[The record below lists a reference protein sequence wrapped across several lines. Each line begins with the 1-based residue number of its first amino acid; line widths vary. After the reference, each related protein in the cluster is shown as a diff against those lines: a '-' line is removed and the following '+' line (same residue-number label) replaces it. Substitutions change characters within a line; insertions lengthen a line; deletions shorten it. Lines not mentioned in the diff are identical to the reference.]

1 MHLLPLVL
9 DTTPFTVHSV
19 SSCVLW
25 RSSAAE
31 KHWHLTL
38 QSHTRKVGTCLLSLW
53 HTLHKPYT
61 IITLHSL
68 WKHRLTTSV
77 LYVLFDK
84 NIWIYT
90 SDILLLRT
98 SVGCYDDDVVALVSK
113 LLKFQAILLL
123 CAFLTSFLQSFNCI
137 TKDLFVAWKT
147 KVDCQLIFDPAAGN
161 ARVNKICIKS

>member
-1 MHLLPLVL
+1 MECVQKKIQNKKKKEMHLLPLCWVL
-9 DTTPFTVHSV
+9 DTTSFTVHSV

-38 QSHTRKVGTCLLSLW
+38 QSHAMCLLSLW

-61 IITLHSL
+61 IITLHRL

-77 LYVLFDK
+77 LCVLFDK
-84 NIWIYT
+84 IIWIYQT
-90 SDILLLRT
+90 SCCWGQVL
-98 SVGCYDDDVVALVSK
+98 DVTLVSK

-123 CAFLTSFLQSFNCI
+123 CAFLTSFLQSINCI

-147 KVDCQLIFDPAAGN
+147 KVDC
-161 ARVNKICIKS
+161 